1 MTKPYDLRYTVYMSV
16 VKNYIAYLKDNPKGY
31 WFKSKLYGW
40 GWTPVKWQGWLVIL
54 GYILLMLTIILNRE
68 KEIPGNPD
76 SGSNFLTFAL
86 PIILLT
92 ALLIFICYKKGE
104 RPRWQWGQPKK

>member
-1 MTKPYDLRYTVYMSV
+1 MEKIISRSNNMI
-16 VKNYIAYLKDNPKGY
+16 KEYISYIKDNPKGY
-31 WFKSKLYGW
+31 WFKAKIYGW
-40 GWTPVKWQGWLVIL
+40 GWTPVKWQGWAVVLV
-54 GYILLMLTIILNRE
+54 YILLIISLIITVE
-68 KEIPGNPD
+68 KDVAENPD

-104 RPRWQWGQPKK
+104 RPHWQWGIKK